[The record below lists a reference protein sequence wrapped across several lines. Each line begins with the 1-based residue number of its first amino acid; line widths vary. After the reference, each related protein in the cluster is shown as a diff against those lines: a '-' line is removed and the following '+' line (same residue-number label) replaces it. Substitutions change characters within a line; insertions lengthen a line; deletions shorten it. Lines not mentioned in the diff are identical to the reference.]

1 MSWRK
6 GARLLMMYKMASE
19 NVAITNKDRLDTIL
33 TYVFLVFHCPSL
45 YGSTRIVLPS
55 YDIWLE
61 PSVIAHSFEP
71 LCWNIIVSSIS
82 IKHELD

>member
-33 TYVFLVFHCPSL
+33 TYV
-45 YGSTRIVLPS
+45 
-55 YDIWLE
+55 
-61 PSVIAHSFEP
+61 
-71 LCWNIIVSSIS
+71 
-82 IKHELD
+82 